1 MPPSPNGSSIGPA
14 TALVTGASSGIGL
27 AAAQILLREGFN
39 VYGTSRNPDHPALDS
54 GIRWLAFDGSS
65 QVGISQFI
73 SENGELLSNLTLLV
87 NNAGSSC
94 FGKAS
99 EIPVEIQNAH
109 QTLLL
114 EAPIRLTEAVLGS
127 MKKRGSGTI
136 VNVSSLAALFP
147 LPYMAVY
154 SACKAG
160 LSQYSR
166 DLMLTERGEGI
177 TILDFQPGDFRTAF
191 NDNITTYGELDQNQK
206 RAWKR
211 LEENL
216 AKAPGP
222 ELAARDILKAIK
234 RGKSGTVR
242 SGSFFQT
249 VVAATG
255 YRLLPGRLLRWA
267 IRKHYALP

>member
-1 MPPSPNGSSIGPA
+1 
-14 TALVTGASSGIGL
+14 VH
-27 AAAQILLREGFN
+27 
-39 VYGTSRNPDHPALDS
+39 GTTRNPDNPTLDPGIHWVRFDGAS
-54 GIRWLAFDGSS
+54 VEGIRE
-65 QVGISQFI
+65 FI
-73 SENGELLSNLTLLV
+73 SNHQNLLSTICLLV
-87 NNAGSSC
+87 NNAGESC

-99 EIPVEIQNAH
+99 EIPQEIQTAH

-114 EAPIRLTEAVLGS
+114 EAPIQLTETVLGA
-127 MKKRGSGTI
+127 MKSRGFGTI

-154 SACKAG
+154 SSCKAG

-166 DLMLTERGEGI
+166 DLMLTERGGGVCI
-177 TILDFQPGDFRTAF
+177 IDFQPGDYRTAF
-191 NDNITTYGELDQNQK
+191 NANIQTYGELDQNQK

-216 AKAPGP
+216 AKAPAP
-222 ELAARDILKAIK
+222 EVAAADMLKAIR

-249 VVAATG
+249 VVATTG

>member
-1 MPPSPNGSSIGPA
+1 M
-14 TALVTGASSGIGL
+14 
-27 AAAQILLREGFN
+27 
-39 VYGTSRNPDHPALDS
+39 YGTTRYPDNPELDPD
-54 GIRWLAFDGSS
+54 IRWLAFDGAR
-65 QVGISQFI
+65 QAGIDTFI
-73 SENGELLSNLTLLV
+73 RGNAELLSSLSILI

-99 EIPVEIQNAH
+99 EIPQEIQTAH

-114 EAPIRLTEAVLGS
+114 EAPVRLTEAVLGP

-154 SACKAG
+154 SSCKAG

-166 DLMLTERGEGI
+166 DLMLTERGSGVC
-177 TILDFQPGDFRTAF
+177 ILDFQPGDFRTAF
-191 NDNITTYGELDQNQK
+191 NDNIRTYGELDRNQK

-216 AKAPGP
+216 AKAPSP
-222 ELAARDILKAIK
+222 ELAATDMLRAIR
-234 RGKSGTVR
+234 RGRSGTVR
-242 SGSFFQT
+242 SGGFFQT
-249 VVAATG
+249 VVATTG

>member
-1 MPPSPNGSSIGPA
+1 MPPDSIESSPRSV
-14 TALVTGASSGIGL
+14 ALVTGASSGIGL
-27 AAAQILLREGFN
+27 AVAKALLGEGFT
-39 VYGTSRNPDHPALDS
+39 VYGTTRNSGNPVLDPS
-54 GIRWLAFDGSS
+54 IRWLAFDGAS
-65 QVGISQFI
+65 QAGIDAFI
-73 SENGELLSNLTLLV
+73 HDNRELLSTIHVLV

-99 EIPVEIQNAH
+99 EIPSKIQTAH

-114 EAPIRLTEAVLGS
+114 EAPIRLTESALGA
-127 MKKRGSGTI
+127 MRNRGSGTI
-136 VNVSSLAALFP
+136 INVSSLAALFP

-154 SACKAG
+154 SSCKAG

-166 DLMLTERGEGI
+166 DLMLTEREGGVVI
-177 TILDFQPGDFRTAF
+177 IDFQPGDFRTAF
-191 NDNITTYGELDQNQK
+191 NDNIKTYGELDEHQQ

-216 AKAPGP
+216 ASAPAP

-249 VVAATG
+249 VVATAG

-267 IRKHYALP
+267 VRKHYSLP

>member
-1 MPPSPNGSSIGPA
+1 
-14 TALVTGASSGIGL
+14 L
-27 AAAQILLREGFN
+27 AAAKALLGEGFT
-39 VYGTSRNPDHPALDS
+39 VYGTTRNPGNPVLDP
-54 GIRWLAFDGSS
+54 GIRWLSFDGASEA
-65 QVGISQFI
+65 GISSFTH
-73 SENGELLSNLTLLV
+73 ENRELLSNIHMLI

-99 EIPVEIQNAH
+99 EIPSEIQTAH

-114 EAPIRLTEAVLGS
+114 EAPIRLTEATLGAMRS
-127 MKKRGSGTI
+127 RGSGTI

-154 SACKAG
+154 SSCKAG

-166 DLMLTERGEGI
+166 DLMLTERVGGVAI
-177 TILDFQPGDFRTAF
+177 IDFQPGDFRTAF
-191 NDNITTYGELDQNQK
+191 NDNIKTYGELDENQQ

-216 AKAPGP
+216 AKAPAP

-249 VVAATG
+249 VVATAG
-255 YRLLPGRLLRWA
+255 YRLLPGRFLRWA
-267 IRKHYALP
+267 VRKHYALP